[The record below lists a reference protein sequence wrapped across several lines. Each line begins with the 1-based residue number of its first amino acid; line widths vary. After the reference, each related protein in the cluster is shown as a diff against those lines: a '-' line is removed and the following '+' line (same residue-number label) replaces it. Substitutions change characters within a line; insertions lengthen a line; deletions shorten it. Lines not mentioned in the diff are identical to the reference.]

1 MPHNAAMRPPHPSP
15 PSRARAAAPTPCQ
28 DATRRLAAMAS
39 FADGVPVTVP
49 TFNAPIPAK
58 PCPRGC
64 TNPLAGR
71 NAATLQ
77 RIATAFLAEFPAILC
92 NRSRPPM
99 QPRCSLF
106 QPATGGPGESI
117 RHCFPPAALRR
128 FRRAKAAPPCWNSIS
143 SEQKNCI
150 PAAFRCLN
158 GSKTPRESGFSP
170 QQGTIRIVRTA
181 HLHHKKVSCCCQQL
195 TLIPLTST
203 SPSARMTM

>member
-1 MPHNAAMRPPHPSP
+1 MWKEKLPAHSAKQFRQAC
-15 PSRARAAAPTPCQ
+15 RAAAPARWQ
-28 DATRRLAAMAS
+28 DAMRRLCRGSHPPQAGFRGDPLQPEPPIYAAAHQ
-39 FADGVPVTVP
+39 TVP
-49 TFNAPIPAK
+49 MHD
-58 PCPRGC
+58 RG
-64 TNPLAGR
+64 
-71 NAATLQ
+71 
-77 RIATAFLAEFPAILC
+77 
-92 NRSRPPM
+92 S
-99 QPRCSLF
+99 
-106 QPATGGPGESI
+106 GESI